1 MHASSGGTGPC
12 FLNKQ
17 DPSAPEPLWYTNAS
31 SGHLCAHRGSNGTV
45 RFEIHQ
51 DGTHIQCGLEFDSF
65 IEEDTPIYAAV
76 PVGIHP
82 SPPLRNLTHITVGF
96 TAELLGG
103 PDVQPRCGSEPQCQ
117 GSGKIDYGYAGETV
131 GMTEEI
137 VAPHWFV
144 GNDNILYLRARK
156 DLFMKCKRSDRLFNF
171 SCYFARSFSL

>member
-1 MHASSGGTGPC
+1 MATLSHILMLSDAIPHPSLSLAQLPTDLSCLTHDVFSPLPCTPGLPVHASSGGTGPC

-96 TAELLGG
+96 TVELLGR
-103 PDVQPRCGSEPQCQ
+103 PDVRPRCGSEPQCQ
-117 GSGKIDYGYAGETV
+117 GSGKIDYGYAGE
-131 GMTEEI
+131 
-137 VAPHWFV
+137 
-144 GNDNILYLRARK
+144 
-156 DLFMKCKRSDRLFNF
+156 RL
-171 SCYFARSFSL
+171 LG